1 VIFLLFVM
9 RTREN
14 RLNAEDRVLSALT
27 RVTHERAR
35 ASVRAFISASPR
47 PTSRVRRRASSL
59 PPRSSQLFNVGE
71 KEHPSPCP
79 KICSTM
85 RSSSSWCPAPS
96 TCQVRSRTRGARDIT
111 AVVARRRPR
120 DGSKDLERARLSRRS
135 RRSLGL
141 FQTRR
146 DRARNARGRRAAC
159 PNTRSAP
166 SAREP
171 ALITPRAP
179 PSAPH
184 SFPTERVPDRSAPSA
199 VIATARPKTRRL
211 SLFSFRDLPTI
222 ASPLLP
228 RTTRY
233 RREESL
239 RPPRGASG
247 VRRPAAHAV
256 L

>member
-1 VIFLLFVM
+1 M

-96 TCQVRSRTRGARDIT
+96 TCQVRSRGTRCPRCDRS
-111 AVVARRRPR
+111 RRASPPAGSR
-120 DGSKDLERARLSRRS
+120 DGSRTRTRPGFEHAHLSRRS
-135 RRSLGL
+135 RKSLGL
-141 FQTRR
+141 FLTRR
-146 DRARNARGRRAAC
+146 DRARNAPRPARGVPERDIR
-159 PNTRSAP
+159 
-166 SAREP
+166 
-171 ALITPRAP
+171 
-179 PSAPH
+179 
-184 SFPTERVPDRSAPSA
+184 TERARSRASYAQRASLGAPLVPHRARS
-199 VIATARPKTRRL
+199 
-211 SLFSFRDLPTI
+211 
-222 ASPLLP
+222 
-228 RTTRY
+228 
-233 RREESL
+233 
-239 RPPRGASG
+239 
-247 VRRPAAHAV
+247 
-256 L
+256 